1 MTTRQT
7 GGLLWGYKPP
17 FTSQRL
23 KALAFTVCS
32 SHIDLDKYIFW
43 TLFLYDN
50 LSKFYSNTNQ
60 AKLCFQTLDKA
71 IQFTKTHSCTYFLD
85 HYYFLYATE
94 TRNNQGGW
102 NEKSIDYLI
111 QTHVFAK
118 YLEND
123 TVLELTTNY
132 LIELIPSFNWN

>member
-1 MTTRQT
+1 RRASPQLYTLSLHDALPISTRQT
-7 GGLLWGYKPP
+7 GGLLWCYKPP

-60 AKLCFQTLDKA
+60 AKLCFQTLDRKSTRLNSSHVS
-71 IQFTKTHSCTYFLD
+71 IS
-85 HYYFLYATE
+85 YA
-94 TRNNQGGW
+94 
-102 NEKSIDYLI
+102 
-111 QTHVFAK
+111 V
-118 YLEND
+118 
-123 TVLELTTNY
+123 
-132 LIELIPSFNWN
+132 